1 MWQGD
6 RGPRRPLRWALSG
19 AMDLCGV
26 GASIQNGNAANAPQL
41 IAPTSDEPA
50 SSGSS
55 LPTLVV
61 QKKGLRV
68 KYFSS
73 AVSGLAVI
81 VALGAPFPHAALA
94 TPTFVQG
101 TAFSTARLSSYA
113 IPLTRP
119 VAQGDL
125 LVGWFSQYN
134 APEQVQVSDNVNGA
148 WTRAVAGSLT
158 FDDDTGDIALYY
170 RENSRAA
177 PGGLSI
183 TVSVSATAYLQGS
196 VAEYSGVALAGSLH
210 SIAAAHGNESTVVDT
225 GATAPV
231 DAGELVFAALVA
243 ESNPGTITPGLSQGV
258 RYTRRAPTSTGSDYA
273 EDITSSAAGPQHGTA
288 TFTNAVE
295 WSAVCAVFHPYPTT
309 PPVPPSTPTGL
320 HATSVASTRVALSW
334 SQPVGSVAGYTVY
347 RDGTA
352 IGTSGPDSTIFLDP
366 DVLPATI
373 HTYTV
378 NAFDLANDHSAQSAS
393 LTVATPS
400 QSIEF
405 VQGAADSPASRLRSG
420 TLNLRQ

>member
-1 MWQGD
+1 MFLLAMWQGD
-6 RGPRRPLRWALSG
+6 RAPRRPLRWALSG

-41 IAPTSDEPA
+41 IPRPMSPA
-50 SSGSS
+50 WSGSS

-68 KYFSS
+68 KYLSS

-134 APEQVQVSDNVNGA
+134 APGESQVSDNVNGA
-148 WTRAVAGSLT
+148 WTRVAAGALT

-177 PGGLSI
+177 PGGLTI
-183 TVSVSATAYLQGS
+183 TVSVSTTAYFQGA
-196 VAEYSGVALAGSLH
+196 VAEYSG
-210 SIAAAHGNESTVVDT
+210 IAPPGNTS
-225 GATAPV
+225 
-231 DAGELVFAALVA
+231 A
-243 ESNPGTITPGLSQGV
+243 EW
-258 RYTRRAPTSTGSDYA
+258 Y
-273 EDITSSAAGPQHGTA
+273 
-288 TFTNAVE
+288 
-295 WSAVCAVFHPYPTT
+295 AVCAVFHPYSAT
-309 PPVPPSTPTGL
+309 PPVPPSTPTDL
-320 HATSVASTRVALSW
+320 AATGVASTRVALSW
-334 SQPVGSVAGYTVY
+334 SPSGGSVAGYTVY
-347 RDGTA
+347 RNGAA
-352 IGTSGPDSTIFLDP
+352 IGTTGPDTTIFLDAQVTP
-366 DVLPATI
+366 STTHAYSVD
-373 HTYTV
+373 
-378 NAFDLANDHSAQSAS
+378 AFDLANHHSAPSAP
-393 LTVATPS
+393 LTVTTPA
-400 QSIEF
+400 QSPEF
-405 VQGAADSPASRLRSG
+405 VQGVAASPASRSSSY
-420 TLNLRQ
+420 TLTLRQPVLAGDLLVGWFSQYNASGQVRVSDNVNGSWTRSVATTWR